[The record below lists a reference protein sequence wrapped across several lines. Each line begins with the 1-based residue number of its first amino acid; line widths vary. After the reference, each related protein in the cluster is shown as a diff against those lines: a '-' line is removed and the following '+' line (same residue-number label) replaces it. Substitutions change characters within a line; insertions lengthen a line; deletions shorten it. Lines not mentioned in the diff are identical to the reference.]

1 MTKRLLLTSAALCA
15 ATPALSQTSVP
26 NDTPEQAQADA
37 ANQNNVAAGEIVIT
51 AQKRVERRRDQK
63 HRRSLISC

>member
-1 MTKRLLLTSAALCA
+1 MTKRLILTSAAPCA

-37 ANQNNVAAGEIVIT
+37 ANQNNVAAG
-51 AQKRVERRRDQK
+51 
-63 HRRSLISC
+63 